1 MRKVLLN
8 RLFIILT
15 VSLLASCAKDLGNYS
30 YHDVNKITF
39 RNIDTLKGYQVLFG
53 DMLSIDP
60 TLDMTIPPA
69 AGVSYEWS
77 LRLNGNGGNIP
88 PKDSVISV
96 EKALNVKIELKP
108 GTYSLQY
115 RVMDK
120 STGIRFQARATL
132 TVSTAVYEG
141 YLVLNEVNGQ
151 SRMDMLSYKALNSS
165 FTQYTDVL
173 KLMNSTLDMRG
184 APYQVLCMTY
194 NQANIDPENY
204 GIFVLN
210 ASGTNRI
217 NQETFAYIPSYS
229 IRYLILGDVP
239 ANFAPQRLTGE
250 MSGSAPYYGMY
261 DNGNMYTYSTN
272 AGRAFKYSPVNVYAT
287 GGTPFRVAPWIV
299 TNGSAAVMFNMD
311 KRTFVTAATYSSVAV
326 ADVPESFKYPVGYDL
341 VFMDK
346 DYNNKVFAI
355 LKDPATSKYYLHRFT
370 IGQAR
375 VEDVQEIQGTDIA
388 NATNFTLSPTLGYL
402 FYSAGGKLYEYDPG
416 IRQSILMADKGTSQ
430 ISYLSFQRFY
440 NRLSN
445 SNLNY
450 RNWANLLTVASYDPA
465 GTMGSNGTLE
475 LDSIPPVNGQII
487 KKSSW
492 SGFGKVVSVAY
503 RER

>member
-1 MRKVLLN
+1 MRKILLN
-8 RLFIILT
+8 RLFIILS
-15 VSLLASCAKDLGNYS
+15 VSVLASCAKDLGNYS

-39 RNIDTLKGYQVLFG
+39 RNIDTLNGYQVLFG
-53 DMLSIDP
+53 DRLSIDP

-69 AGVSYEWS
+69 AGLSYEWS
-77 LRLNGNGGNIP
+77 FRLNGNGGNIP
-88 PKDSVISV
+88 PKDSVISLD
-96 EKALNVKIELKP
+96 KALNVKIELKP

-120 STGIRFQARATL
+120 STGVRFQARANV

-151 SRMDMLSYKALNSS
+151 SRLDMLSYKAANSS
-165 FTQYTDVL
+165 FTQMTDVL
-173 KLMNSTLDMRG
+173 KQMNSTLDMSG
-184 APYQVLCMTY
+184 KPYGVLCMTY
-194 NQANIDPENY
+194 TQANLDPENY

-210 ASGTNRI
+210 GSGGNRI
-217 NQETFAYIPSYS
+217 NQETFAYIPTYS
-229 IRYLILGDVP
+229 IRYLIIGDVP

-250 MSGSAPYYGMY
+250 LSGTSPYFGLY
-261 DNGNMYTYSTN
+261 DNSNIYIYSTL
-272 AGRAFKYSPVNVYAT
+272 AGRAFKYSPLNVYAT
-287 GGTPFRVAPWIV
+287 GGTPFKAAPWMV
-299 TNGSAAVMFNMD
+299 TNGNAAVLFNMD
-311 KRTFVTAATYSSVAV
+311 KRTFVSAPSYSSVAV
-326 ADVPESFKYPVGYDL
+326 TDVPESFKYPVGYDL

-375 VEDVQEIQGTDIA
+375 VEDVQEITGPDIA
-388 NATNFTLSPTLGYL
+388 NASNFTLSPTLGYV
-402 FYSAGGKLYEYDPG
+402 FYSAGGKLFEYDPG

-430 ISYLSFQRFY
+430 ISHLSFQHFY

-465 GTMGSNGTLE
+465 GTMGGNGTLE

-487 KKSSW
+487 KKNSW